1 MCVDPPF
8 EHKLM
13 RSYPISAK
21 RLSKIVPEPLSTSI
35 LFAISEVRSRNC
47 TFAQSSQPALIA
59 YAVRS
64 NVICMKSKILRVR
77 MCVKSDNNLSRD
89 MRFPTMCYVRPAKAR
104 TSLRIR
110 AV

>member
-8 EHKLM
+8 EHKFM

-21 RLSKIVPEPLSTSI
+21 RLSKIWPEPLSTSI

-47 TFAQSSQPALIA
+47 TFAQSFQPPLIA

-64 NVICMKSKILRVR
+64 NVILMKSKFLRLR
-77 MCVKSDNNLSRD
+77 MCVKSDNSLSRD
-89 MRFPTMCYVRPAKAR
+89 MRFPKMCVVRPAKAQ
-104 TSLRIR
+104 TSLRIH